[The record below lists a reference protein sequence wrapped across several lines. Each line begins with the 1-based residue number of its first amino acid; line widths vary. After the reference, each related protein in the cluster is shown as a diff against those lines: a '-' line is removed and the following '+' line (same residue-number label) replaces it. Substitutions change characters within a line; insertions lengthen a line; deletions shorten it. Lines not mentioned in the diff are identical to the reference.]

1 VREKLNSNP
10 TLQIALIGILALGAA
25 YFLLLGGGGGG
36 ESKGTAATAEAP
48 STAGTST
55 PAAATPE
62 GEAVA
67 AEAGT
72 TAPSAGIP
80 ADASTMP
87 TPPLPAPVLRAYKS
101 SKTVV
106 LLVVRGGGI
115 DDRYVAQWVHIL
127 PLLKNLKLLKSLKVF
142 VVRAKHIARYSAITL
157 GVDVERV
164 PALIV
169 LRPRRLSHDTLQA
182 TVSYGYQSPQSVVQA
197 VIDASYKGPEPTY
210 HPN

>member
-1 VREKLNSNP
+1 MREKLNSNP
-10 TLQIALIGILALGAA
+10 TLQIALIGILAIAVA
-25 YFLLLGGGGGG
+25 YFFLLGGGGGG
-36 ESKGTAATAEAP
+36 ESKGTAATAETPATAETS
-48 STAGTST
+48 STTAAAT

-72 TAPSAGIP
+72 AAPTAGIP
-80 ADASTMP
+80 AEASTMP
-87 TPPLPAPVLRAYKS
+87 TPSLPAPILRAYRS

-115 DDRYVAQWVHIL
+115 DDRFVARSVRVLALL
-127 PLLKNLKLLKSLKVF
+127 PKLDVF
-142 VVRAKHIARYSAITL
+142 VTRAKDIARYSAITL

-169 LRPRRLSHDTLQA
+169 VRPRRLSHGTLQA

-197 VIDASYKGPEPTY
+197 ARDASYKGPEPTY
-210 HPN
+210 YPN